1 MILVITIIFCVLI
14 VREVLSLIRDNKR
27 QKESLAMSREVKRI
41 RNEWNETEA
50 TIREST
56 RRQEE
61 IEREMRRQARDAE
74 RERVRQMAQL
84 EREQARQ
91 AKEQERLAQEQAKQA
106 EQIAK
111 HEKRISDLETR
122 MSQAEFDIQR
132 EIENLNHYT
141 EKLSKLDEDLRHAE
155 WEIESWQKQRHLANA
170 TKAETKA
177 DKIRDNIF
185 SIENKVRLAEKRLDK
200 AQRTKDFCEMQ
211 MSA

>member
-1 MILVITIIFCVLI
+1 MKLIIAI
-14 VREVLSLIRDNKR
+14 
-27 QKESLAMSREVKRI
+27 
-41 RNEWNETEA
+41 A
-50 TIREST
+50 TIYVIYKLIAIAVASAREKARQAQIEAIKREQERAKEYR
-56 RRQEE
+56 RRQFEEDVRRVKWMEE
-61 IEREMRRQARDAE
+61 I
-74 RERVRQMAQL
+74 

-91 AKEQERLAQEQAKQA
+91 AREVERERVRQQKLWEEQRATNEKFD
-106 EQIAK
+106 
-111 HEKRISDLETR
+111 KRISDLETR

-141 EKLSKLDEDLRHAE
+141 EKLAKLDEDLRHAE

-170 TKAETKA
+170 TKAEAKA

-185 SIENKVRLAEKRLDK
+185 SIENKVRMAEKRLDK

>member
-1 MILVITIIFCVLI
+1 M
-14 VREVLSLIRDNKR
+14 SLIIIIAMIWGVSALISHIKQARLAKEQMR
-27 QKESLAMSREVKRI
+27 QREAQARLL
-41 RNEWNETEA
+41 REQRAYAQAQREETARLIALEKA
-50 TIREST
+50 
-56 RRQEE
+56 
-61 IEREMRRQARDAE
+61 RQAQE
-74 RERVRQMAQL
+74 KMNEKF

-91 AKEQERLAQEQAKQA
+91 AEQL
-106 EQIAK
+106 AK

-141 EKLSKLDEDLRHAE
+141 EKLAKLDEDLRHAQ

-170 TKAETKA
+170 TKAEAKA

-185 SIENKVRLAEKRLDK
+185 SIENKVRMAEKRLDK